1 MTENV
6 GSADRALRVLV
17 GIALVVLA
25 IGLVPGYQTNW
36 GWVGLI
42 PLATGILGTCPVYSL
57 FGINTC
63 ST

>member
-6 GSADRALRVLV
+6 GSADRALRLFV

-42 PLATGILGTCPVYSL
+42 PLTTGILGTCPVYSL
-57 FGINTC
+57 LGINTC

>member
-6 GSADRALRVLV
+6 GSPDRALRVFV

-25 IGLVPGYQTNW
+25 IGLVPSYQTNW

-42 PLATGILGTCPVYSL
+42 PLTTGILGTCPVYSL
-57 FGINTC
+57 LGINTC